1 MGKGATPGNRSER
14 RQPDGAAVSY
24 GEGFLPTDEA
34 GNMEPVTLGLAKTHP
49 TGRGQRTGVRG
60 VWARQLGQVFMGHLG
75 GEGRKR
81 TAGIAPALGSA
92 RPPGRQGERP
102 RARSK
107 GPAKGPAVYSAVDL
121 GTNNCRMLIARPD
134 GETFRVIDSYSR
146 ITRLG
151 EGLASS
157 GCLSAEAQNRTI
169 EALKRCVDKMERR
182 GVTNSRNVATEACR
196 RAVNGPEFL
205 DRVRSETGMDL
216 ECITANEE
224 ARLALTGCASLLRRN
239 HPYALVFDIGG
250 GSTELLWVKLTESP
264 FPCVEGF
271 TTLPLGV
278 VTVAEACG
286 GGDLGART
294 YRTVVDHVRAQLAP
308 FEARHGI
315 GRFIAEG
322 RAQMLGTSGTVTTL
336 GGLHLGLTR
345 YDRSAVDGLVID
357 LSTVHDLSR
366 GLAAMSHRQRAD
378 SPCIGPQR
386 ADLVLAG
393 CAILEG
399 ICETWPMPALR
410 VADRGL
416 REGMLLDLM
425 SGTVS
430 ATPAT
435 TTDTAVPL
443 PVPA

>member
-1 MGKGATPGNRSER
+1 
-14 RQPDGAAVSY
+14 
-24 GEGFLPTDEA
+24 
-34 GNMEPVTLGLAKTHP
+34 
-49 TGRGQRTGVRG
+49 
-60 VWARQLGQVFMGHLG
+60 MGHLG

-81 TAGIAPALGSA
+81 AAEIAVALVPGRPAPRSAPSA
-92 RPPGRQGERP
+92 RPAGKPCAAPRP
-102 RARSK
+102 DARAAARPAAHSGACAGD
-107 GPAKGPAVYSAVDL
+107 GPRDGAVLSAIDL
-121 GTNNCRMLIARPD
+121 GTNNCRMLIARPE
-134 GETFRVIDSYSR
+134 GEGFRVIDSYSR

-151 EGLASS
+151 EGLAST
-157 GCLSAEAQNRTI
+157 GCLSAAAQDRTI

-182 GVTNSRNVATEACR
+182 GVTASRNVATEACR
-196 RAVNGPEFL
+196 RALNGPEFI
-205 DRVRSETGMDL
+205 DRVHRETGMDL
-216 ECITANEE
+216 ECITAGEE
-224 ARLALTGCASLLRRN
+224 ARLALTGCASLLRRD

-286 GGDLGART
+286 GGDLGERT

-315 GRFIAEG
+315 RHTIASG
-322 RAQMLGTSGTVTTL
+322 QAQMLGTSGTVTTL
-336 GGLHLGLTR
+336 GGLHLGLSR

-357 LSTVHDLSR
+357 FDAVNSLSR

-393 CAILEG
+393 CAILEA
-399 ICETWPMPALR
+399 ICETWPMGSLR

-425 SGTVS
+425 SGVS
-430 ATPAT
+430 GQAAAPA
-435 TTDTAVPL
+435 AAAL
-443 PVPA
+443 VPA

>member
-1 MGKGATPGNRSER
+1 
-14 RQPDGAAVSY
+14 
-24 GEGFLPTDEA
+24 
-34 GNMEPVTLGLAKTHP
+34 
-49 TGRGQRTGVRG
+49 
-60 VWARQLGQVFMGHLG
+60 MGHVG

-81 TAGIAPALGSA
+81 LAGNAATVAPSRLV
-92 RPPGRQGERP
+92 
-102 RARSK
+102 ARSPERTRGRGK
-107 GPAKGPAVYSAVDL
+107 AGPSPSSLAGAGSRAEIYSAVDL
-121 GTNNCRMLIARPD
+121 GTNNCRMLIARPE

-151 EGLASS
+151 EGLAST
-157 GCLSAEAQNRTI
+157 GCLSAAAQDRTI
-169 EALKRCVDKMERR
+169 EALKRCVDKMDRR
-182 GVTNSRNVATEACR
+182 GVTASRSVATEACR

-205 DRVRSETGMDL
+205 ERVRSETGMDL

-224 ARLALTGCASLLRRN
+224 ARLALTGCASLLHRD

-271 TTLPLGV
+271 TTLALGV

-286 GGDLGART
+286 GGDLGERT
-294 YRTVVDHVRAQLAP
+294 YRSVVNHVRAQLTH

-315 GRFIAEG
+315 GAVIAAG
-322 RAQMLGTSGTVTTL
+322 QAQMLGTSGTVTTL

-345 YDRSAVDGLVID
+345 YDRAAVDGLVID
-357 LSTVHDLSR
+357 LTTVHSLSR

-393 CAILEG
+393 CAILEA

-425 SGTVS
+425 SGEPS
-430 ATPAT
+430 AIAAAIQN
-435 TTDTAVPL
+435 TAAPL
-443 PVPA
+443 PVSA

>member
-1 MGKGATPGNRSER
+1 M
-14 RQPDGAAVSY
+14 
-24 GEGFLPTDEA
+24 L
-34 GNMEPVTLGLAKTHP
+34 
-49 TGRGQRTGVRG
+49 
-60 VWARQLGQVFMGHLG
+60 
-75 GEGRKR
+75 
-81 TAGIAPALGSA
+81 SA
-92 RPPGRQGERP
+92 I
-102 RARSK
+102 
-107 GPAKGPAVYSAVDL
+107 DL
-121 GTNNCRMLIARPD
+121 GTNNCRMLIARPE

-151 EGLASS
+151 EGLAST
-157 GCLSAEAQNRTI
+157 GCLSAAAQERTI

-182 GVTNSRNVATEACR
+182 GVTASRNVATEACR

-205 DRVRSETGMDL
+205 ARVRRETGMAL
-216 ECITANEE
+216 ECITASEE
-224 ARLALTGCASLLRRN
+224 ARLALTGCASLLRRD

-286 GGDLGART
+286 GGDLGERT

-308 FEARHGI
+308 FEARHRI
-315 GRFIAEG
+315 GRVVADG

-336 GGLHLGLTR
+336 GGLHLGLPR
-345 YDRSAVDGLVID
+345 YDRAAVDGLVID
-357 LSTVHDLSR
+357 FAAVHSLSR

-393 CAILEG
+393 CAILEA
-399 ICETWPMPALR
+399 ICETWPMGSLR

-425 SGTVS
+425 SGVS
-430 ATPAT
+430 GQGAEPDAALMPA
-435 TTDTAVPL
+435 
-443 PVPA
+443 